1 MAAPAITFFTRGKE
15 QLQLFGFDT
24 SKENALAEK
33 KEPPFPLPTP
43 KAVQW
48 SPDGQA
54 LVLVE
59 PTQGVQV
66 IKFARDADNEDNV
79 VQSLHSAPKTTQGF
93 LWSPRSSALATMAPG
108 SKSSTEPNLHVWRRD
123 EHGSFGLEAS
133 FLYPKLE
140 KSAKVLQWSPD
151 EAICARLLP
160 EGRVHVLS
168 GADLSGAPLVDLKL
182 SQSIVSFEFAPV
194 RSKGGLK
201 GRLCVFK
208 PDVRDDLQRVVG
220 PAEVVI
226 YELTSD
232 GDGLQA
238 QDRARSSVASGQVAE
253 LMWNSTG
260 SALIAHCQT
269 EVDES
274 GQSYYGGSKLVL
286 LSSDGE
292 YHKDL
297 MEGEDGIPLTSG
309 TAVQAVAWSPTRDEF
324 ILIHGFQPS
333 QASLFAWDEQAK
345 KVTLVK
351 VLLEKAH
358 RNTIRFNHFGSLVCL
373 AGFGNLAGQVDFFGR
388 AEEGDDEKCDFV
400 RISNCVANCTV
411 SAEWAPDGRHFLT
424 SVLAP
429 RMRVDNGAFIW
440 HALTGTKV
448 AGRDFEELLDAQW
461 RPEPLESLTF
471 LDLGADEIELASKDL
486 ANTASTTGGTEKKQ
500 AYRPPKARGEGSST
514 VAAMMRGEVAAPEED
529 RRRRQPRRVKE
540 EEPNASPRRDEP
552 PWAHAQQERER
563 SQREQAASGLPDAAL
578 SPAERALQAQ
588 AKQQFQQQQ
597 PNPRQD
603 RERSI
608 RDPAASLEGE
618 RGAPSPDRAAK
629 QQQQQQ
635 QQAYSERERQW
646 LQAQVR
652 AQEQQAQL
660 AHQQQQA
667 QREQQ
672 QREQQQREQLLQQQ
686 QQRAAQQ
693 REARSMALHT
703 QMLRE
708 QYEQQQAP
716 SSRPPPPSEVP
727 PSQQA
732 NAIQVAEAARL
743 AAAAGYPGSPQ
754 RVLTAQQQQQQ
765 AQQAAYGRQAAA
777 MAGQQQQQHLAQ
789 HYQQQQQQQ
798 ALEHQRQLQ
807 QQQAAAARAAV
818 QQHATQGIS
827 AHGQKLPCP
836 ATGWEYTDPKG
847 RCQGPFSLAEMQ
859 GWHQMGY
866 FRPELPMRCDPSDR
880 FVPFGELFPH
890 PQLPFQ
896 SYPKRPQPGGPRLR

>member
-1 MAAPAITFFTRGKE
+1 
-15 QLQLFGFDT
+15 LFGFDT
-24 SKENALAEK
+24 SKENVLSEK
-33 KEPPFPLPTP
+33 KQPPFPLPTP
-43 KAVQW
+43 KAALW

-54 LVLVE
+54 LALVE

-66 IKFARDADNEDNV
+66 INFPAPGAEDEESTV
-79 VQSLHSAPKTTQGF
+79 HSLPSAPKTTQGF
-93 LWSPRSSALATMAPG
+93 LWSPKSSAVVTVAPG
-108 SKSSTEPNLHVWRRD
+108 SKGSTEPNLHVWRRT
-123 EHGSFGLEAS
+123 EEGYSLEAC
-133 FLYPKLE
+133 FLHPKLE
-140 KSAKVLQWSPD
+140 KGAKVLQWSPD

-182 SQSIVSFEFAPV
+182 SQAIVSFEFAPV

-208 PDVRDDLQRVVG
+208 PDVRDDLQRVIG

-232 GDGLQA
+232 GGGLKA
-238 QDRARSSVASGQVAE
+238 QDRARTNVASGQIAE

-260 SALIAHCQT
+260 SALIAHAQT

-292 YHKDL
+292 FHKDL
-297 MEGEDGIPLTSG
+297 MEGEDGIPLTNG

-333 QASLFAWDEQAK
+333 QASLFSWDERAK
-345 KVTLVK
+345 KVTLAK

-358 RNTIRFNHFGSLVCL
+358 RNTIRFNQFGSLVCL
-373 AGFGNLAGQVDFFGR
+373 AGFGNLAGQVDFYGR

-400 RISNCVANCTV
+400 RVSSCVANCTV

-429 RMRVDNGAFIW
+429 RMRVDNGASIW
-440 HALTGTKV
+440 RALSGTKV
-448 AGRDFEELLDAQW
+448 AGRDFEELFDAQW
-461 RPEPLESLTF
+461 RPEPPESLTF
-471 LDLGADEIELASKDL
+471 LDLGADEIEAACKEH
-486 ANTASTTGGTEKKQ
+486 ANKSSTAGGTEKKQ
-500 AYRPPKARGEGSST
+500 AYRPPKARGEGAST

-540 EEPNASPRRDEP
+540 EEPNSSPRQEEP
-552 PWAHAQQERER
+552 PWAHSQQDRERAQREQANAGVTDIPPPNAERALQNQMKQLQQQQQQQQANQRQQERER
-563 SQREQAASGLPDAAL
+563 
-578 SPAERALQAQ
+578 
-588 AKQQFQQQQ
+588 
-597 PNPRQD
+597 NN
-603 RERSI
+603 
-608 RDPAASLEGE
+608 RDPAASLEGDQM
-618 RGAPSPDRAAK
+618 APSADPRAAK

-635 QQAYSERERQW
+635 QAQAAQAQAFSERERW
-646 LQAQVR
+646 LQAQVQAQ
-652 AQEQQAQL
+652 AQERQAQL

-686 QQRAAQQ
+686 QRVAQQ
-693 REARSMALHT
+693 RDARATMAL
-703 QMLRE
+703 QAQLFRE
-708 QYEQQQAP
+708 QFEQQQQQQA
-716 SSRPPPPSEVP
+716 SSNRPPPPSEVP
-727 PSQQA
+727 PTQQQA
-732 NAIQVAEAARL
+732 KAIQVAEAARL

-754 RVLTAQQQQQQ
+754 RVMTVQQQQQQ

-777 MAGQQQQQHLAQ
+777 LAGQQQQQQHQHLAQ
-789 HYQQQQQQQ
+789 HYQQQQ

-807 QQQAAAARAAV
+807 QQQAAAAARAAE
-818 QQHATQGIS
+818 QQQATQGIS

-836 ATGWEYTDPKG
+836 ASGWEYIDPKG
-847 RCQGPFSLAEMQ
+847 RVQGPFSLVEMQ
-859 GWHQMGY
+859 GWHSLGY
-866 FRPELPMRCDPSDR
+866 FRPDLPMRCHPADQ
-880 FVPFGELFPH
+880 FIKFAELFPH